1 MILRIHS
8 VHFDA
13 DQKLLDYVQKKVDK
27 LETFYDRIID
37 GEVIMRLEKSHLNKK
52 EVFGNKSV
60 EIKINIPGQQLFMKE
75 SSMTFEAAVDA
86 VLESMSRQLKKQK
99 EKRYS
104 KKNDVKTRLA

>member
-27 LETFYDRIID
+27 LETFYDRIVD
-37 GEVIMRLEKSHLNKK
+37 GEVVMRLEKSHLNRK

-60 EIKINIPGQQLFMKE
+60 ELKINIPGQQLFMKE
-75 SSMTFEAAVDA
+75 SSITFEAAIDA
-86 VLESMSRQLKKQK
+86 VLERMSRQLKKQK
-99 EKRYS
+99 EKRYR
-104 KKNDVKTRLA
+104 KKANIKARPV

>member
-13 DQKLLDYVQKKVDK
+13 DKKLLDYVQKKVDK
-27 LETFYDRIID
+27 LETFYDRIVD

-75 SSMTFEAAVDA
+75 SSDTFESAVDA
-86 VLESMSRQLKKQK
+86 VLERMSRQLKKQK

-104 KKNDVKTRLA
+104 NKPNVKARQA

>member
-37 GEVIMRLEKSHLNKK
+37 GEVILRLEKSHLNKK

-75 SSMTFEAAVDA
+75 TSVTFEAAVDA
-86 VLESMSRQLKKQK
+86 VLERMSRQLKKQK
-99 EKRYS
+99 EKRNN
-104 KKNDVKTRLA
+104 KKSDLKTRQA

>member
-1 MILRIHS
+1 MHS

-13 DQKLLDYVQKKVDK
+13 DNKLLDYVQKKVDK

-52 EVFGNKSV
+52 EVFANKSV

-75 SSMTFEAAVDA
+75 SSSTFEAAIDQ
-86 VLESMSRQLKKQK
+86 VLDRMSRQLKKHK
-99 EKRYS
+99 EKRN
-104 KKNDVKTRLA
+104 KKNVNINE

>member
-27 LETFYDRIID
+27 LETFYDRIVD
-37 GEVIMRLEKSHLNKK
+37 GEVILRVEKSHLNKK

-60 EIKINIPGQQLFMKE
+60 ELKINIPGQQLFMKE
-75 SSMTFEAAVDA
+75 SSITFEAAIDD
-86 VLESMSRQLKKQK
+86 VLERMSRQLKKQK
-99 EKRYS
+99 EKRNN
-104 KKNDVKTRLA
+104 KKARQA